1 MFGKEVGDVLVKE
14 DKEDEEMVKQVGRKV
29 VMVIIMCPVRSGT
42 TQQAY
47 TVHGQQPGG
56 ACHAP
61 HPKLGLSSFPCL
73 RGASQVCLLRLHSG
87 LPQWGEGGLRG
98 CLKFAQIVKFSTLE
112 GPWSLFLQTG
122 HFFLT
127 VLSCV
132 EVV

>member
-56 ACHAP
+56 PCHAP
-61 HPKLGLSSFPCL
+61 PPKLGLSSFPCL

-87 LPQWGEGGLRG
+87 LPQWGGNNNTNTNTNTNINTNTNT
-98 CLKFAQIVKFSTLE
+98 KNQ
-112 GPWSLFLQTG
+112 QN
-122 HFFLT
+122 
-127 VLSCV
+127 
-132 EVV
+132 